1 MEHHSMSDKD
11 FHTRYG
17 VTPREVEDALDE
29 NRRRVARRLS
39 EWGYAWAV
47 DEIMCDV
54 AVELL
59 KGGLR
64 RWASYEERK
73 PLGAFVN
80 TLIGNRLGEWMRT
93 ERPKYRSGMTHAP
106 LRRRKR
112 KDTTPQREALDAT
125 EARRR
130 IRNEDNAALADRL
143 CEEADVFGD
152 PDSTVM
158 SAPAGDKSSYQE
170 WLTGGT
176 QPLGLESD
184 KYAADMEGLRQDV
197 TTRCK
202 RMAWEMLI
210 RQCLTATRGSDAL
223 RNDIRRFLENHH
235 HGLGPSID
243 DYPYILA
250 VVDKYRK

>member
-11 FHTRYG
+11 FHARYG

-130 IRNEDNAALADRL
+130 IRNENNAALADRL

-158 SAPAGDKSSYQE
+158 STPAGDKSSYQE

-176 QPLGLESD
+176 QPLELESD
-184 KYAADMEGLRQDV
+184 K
-197 TTRCK
+197 
-202 RMAWEMLI
+202 
-210 RQCLTATRGSDAL
+210 
-223 RNDIRRFLENHH
+223 
-235 HGLGPSID
+235 
-243 DYPYILA
+243 
-250 VVDKYRK
+250 

>member
-11 FHTRYG
+11 FHARYG

-93 ERPKYRSGMTHAP
+93 EWTGNGV
-106 LRRRKR
+106 
-112 KDTTPQREALDAT
+112 LD
-125 EARRR
+125 
-130 IRNEDNAALADRL
+130 
-143 CEEADVFGD
+143 
-152 PDSTVM
+152 
-158 SAPAGDKSSYQE
+158 
-170 WLTGGT
+170 
-176 QPLGLESD
+176 
-184 KYAADMEGLRQDV
+184 
-197 TTRCK
+197 
-202 RMAWEMLI
+202 
-210 RQCLTATRGSDAL
+210 
-223 RNDIRRFLENHH
+223 RFLEDESLF
-235 HGLGPSID
+235 GEFLRTPVSEGGVES
-243 DYPYILA
+243 L
-250 VVDKYRK
+250 VVEPPHIVVEVGA

>member
-11 FHTRYG
+11 FHARYG

-130 IRNEDNAALADRL
+130 IRNENNAALADRL

-158 SAPAGDKSSYQE
+158 SVPAGDKSSYQE

-176 QPLGLESD
+176 QPLE
-184 KYAADMEGLRQDV
+184 
-197 TTRCK
+197 
-202 RMAWEMLI
+202 
-210 RQCLTATRGSDAL
+210 RGRHGGPAPGRDDSMQA
-223 RNDIRRFLENHH
+223 
-235 HGLGPSID
+235 HGLGDADPSM
-243 DYPYILA
+243 PYRDAWLRRSPQRHPSFPGEPSSWPRSEHRRLP
-250 VVDKYRK
+250 VHSRGHR

>member
-112 KDTTPQREALDAT
+112 KDTTP
-125 EARRR
+125 
-130 IRNEDNAALADRL
+130 
-143 CEEADVFGD
+143 
-152 PDSTVM
+152 
-158 SAPAGDKSSYQE
+158 
-170 WLTGGT
+170 
-176 QPLGLESD
+176 
-184 KYAADMEGLRQDV
+184 
-197 TTRCK
+197 
-202 RMAWEMLI
+202 
-210 RQCLTATRGSDAL
+210 
-223 RNDIRRFLENHH
+223 
-235 HGLGPSID
+235 
-243 DYPYILA
+243 
-250 VVDKYRK
+250 

>member
-17 VTPREVEDALDE
+17 VTPREVEDALEE

-80 TLIGNRLGEWMRT
+80 TLIGNRLGEWMR
-93 ERPKYRSGMTHAP
+93 
-106 LRRRKR
+106 
-112 KDTTPQREALDAT
+112 
-125 EARRR
+125 
-130 IRNEDNAALADRL
+130 N
-143 CEEADVFGD
+143 
-152 PDSTVM
+152 
-158 SAPAGDKSSYQE
+158 
-170 WLTGGT
+170 
-176 QPLGLESD
+176 
-184 KYAADMEGLRQDV
+184 
-197 TTRCK
+197 
-202 RMAWEMLI
+202 
-210 RQCLTATRGSDAL
+210 
-223 RNDIRRFLENHH
+223 
-235 HGLGPSID
+235 
-243 DYPYILA
+243 
-250 VVDKYRK
+250 